1 MGMNKITSDIMEAL
15 SANKPKTQAYDTEA
29 QVVRVEGGTA
39 WVHIPGGVDETPVA
53 LTINA
58 SEGDTVRVR
67 VGGGSAW
74 IVGNDS
80 APPTDD
86 KRANIAI
93 NNADVAIK
101 NADEAYSF
109 ANTAHAMAERTD
121 KHFFVDTDGAH
132 VTVGDNTPNQGKN
145 VRITN
150 EGLQVRNDADTMA
163 EFGADLAR
171 VGVPESSHVDIKPD
185 QTTFYGYNGA
195 QAGKIANTATYYQ
208 VSGEQVFLDG
218 GSRSDMIA
226 YSGTTQNHTLSYI
239 AVKNPNVADPMLR
252 IRLLLENA
260 GTGVQT
266 AYEVSFSGNGEQAF
280 SSFPATVSY
289 TTSSKVVAVTFG
301 DLSTVIPETWTSG
314 AGITIYAYYYRAT
327 NTSNYSFGT
336 SCSSTGQYAYS
347 GGSGTTAAGNYS
359 HAHGRGLYTN
369 KPDITVVGR
378 YNRYA
383 NDYEDGTL
391 FAVGNGSST
400 SSRSDAFQVHD
411 DGIVWSSR
419 GSLTTFADSFGPPTS
434 TIPENANLNTYVTPG
449 NYICAG
455 GDIAQTQTN
464 PPFTSTSYQML
475 VFQWGSGYMRMQ
487 VAWQNA
493 ATSQIRYRI
502 RNSSNSWGDWRI
514 ISSGTSSSPIGDIV
528 WATAG
533 AFGTYTTIAA
543 GNNTTMCEIQLGP
556 GNWAVAA
563 HVHYSGNS
571 TTGYRMVSIGTSDN
585 RTRYGFMLCP
595 ANSGSTNT
603 CVETT
608 RYITLTATTWL
619 YCCAQAGNEVQVNLG
634 NTLIEAHRLS

>member
-109 ANTAHAMAERTD
+109 ANTAHEMAERTD

-132 VTVGDNTPNQGKN
+132 VTIGDNTPNQGKN

-150 EGLQVRNDADTMA
+150 EGLEVRDNADTMA

-208 VSGEQVFLDG
+208 VSGEQVFLGG
-218 GSRSDMIA
+218 GSRADMLA
-226 YSGTTQNHTLSYI
+226 YSNTTQSHTLAYI

-419 GSLTTFADSFGPPTS
+419 GSLTTFADVFGKPTS
-434 TIPENANLNTYVTPG
+434 TLITNQNINTVTTPG
-449 NYICAG
+449 GYVCTDG
-455 GDIAQTQTN
+455 TIASTQSN
-464 PPFTSTSYQML
+464 PPFSDTSYQML
-475 VFQWGSGYMRMQ
+475 VFAYGGNQLFQ
-487 VAWQNA
+487 IAWQNNLS
-493 ATSQIRYRI
+493 TKIRYRV
-502 RNSSNSWGDWRI
+502 RNHNSTWGAWQQ
-514 ISSGTSSSPIGDIV
+514 ISSGSTASPIGDLPYAV
-528 WATAG
+528 AGSGSQTLGAATQ
-533 AFGTYTTIAA
+533 
-543 GNNTTMCEIQLGP
+543 TTMCEIELDVGR
-556 GNWAVAA
+556 WAVAG
-563 HVHYSGNS
+563 HTSFYGNS
-571 TTGYRMVSIGTSDN
+571 TTGYRMISIGTSSEPN
-585 RTRYGFMLCP
+585 KYGYMCVP
-595 ANSGSTNT
+595 ATAGSYVTAI
-603 CVETT
+603 ETT
-608 RYITLTATTWL
+608 RYITLTAKTWIYL
-619 YCCAQAGNEVQVNLG
+619 SVTAQNQCNVNLAQ
-634 NTLIEAHRLS
+634 TIIEAHRLT

>member
-1 MGMNKITSDIMEAL
+1 MAINRITSDIIEAL
-15 SANKPKTQAYDTEA
+15 SASKPKTQAYDTEA
-29 QVVRVEGGTA
+29 QVVRVEGNTA

-93 NNADVAIK
+93 DNADVALK

-171 VGVPESSHVDIKPD
+171 VGVPESSHVDIRPD

-195 QAGKIANTATYYQ
+195 QAGKIANTATYYS

-218 GSRSDMIA
+218 GSRADMLA
-226 YSGTTQNHTLSYI
+226 YSNTTQSHTLAYI
-239 AVKNPNVADPMLR
+239 AVKNPNVSDPMLR

-260 GTGVQT
+260 GTGTQT
-266 AYEVSFSGNGEQAF
+266 AYEVSFSGNGEKAF

-327 NTSNYSFGT
+327 NTSNYSFGAN
-336 SCSSTGQYAYS
+336 SYSSGQYAYS
-347 GGSGTTAAGNYS
+347 GGIDTAATGSYS
-359 HAHGRGLYTN
+359 HAHGRGLVTD

-383 NDYEDGTL
+383 SDYEDGTL
-391 FAVGNGSST
+391 FAVGNGSSST
-400 SSRSDAFQVHD
+400 SRSDAFQVHD

-419 GSLTTFADSFGPPTS
+419 GSLTTFADVFGKPTS
-434 TIPENANLNTYVTPG
+434 TLIENQNINTATTPG
-449 NYICAG
+449 GYVCTDG
-455 GDIAQTQTN
+455 TIAATQTN
-464 PPFTSTSYQML
+464 PPFTNSSYQML
-475 VFQWGSGYMRMQ
+475 VFAYGGNQLFQ
-487 VAWQNA
+487 VAWQNIV
-493 ATSQIRYRI
+493 TSEIRYRI
-502 RNSSNSWGDWRI
+502 RNHNSTWGSWLRI
-514 ISSGTSSSPIGDIV
+514 AKIADPTFSLTNTVAFTVTKQYLRQAGGIVAFSLSLTTQRFLTGGETYNIGNLSPHPVCAIGIY
-528 WATAG
+528 G
-533 AFGTYTTIAA
+533 K
-543 GNNTTMCEIQLGP
+543 
-556 GNWAVAA
+556 
-563 HVHYSGNS
+563 SGNS
-571 TTGYRMVSIGTSDN
+571 TLQNVYTGTADLTTNLFMNPVGDLNAGTVIEIN
-585 RTRYGFMLCP
+585 GTY
-595 ANSGSTNT
+595 
-603 CVETT
+603 CV
-608 RYITLTATTWL
+608 
-619 YCCAQAGNEVQVNLG
+619 
-634 NTLIEAHRLS
+634 

>member
-1 MGMNKITSDIMEAL
+1 MAINRITSDIIEAL
-15 SANKPKTQAYDTEA
+15 SASKPKTQAYDTEA
-29 QVVRVEGGTA
+29 QVVRVEGNTA

-109 ANTAHAMAERTD
+109 ANTAHEMAERTD

-132 VTVGDNTPNQGKN
+132 VTIGDNTPNQGKN

-185 QTTFYGYNGA
+185 QTTFYGYSGA
-195 QAGKIANTATYYQ
+195 QAGKIANTATYYS
-208 VSGEQVFLDG
+208 VSGEQVFFDG
-218 GSRSDMIA
+218 GSRADMLA
-226 YSGTTQNHTLSYI
+226 YSNTTQSHTLAYV

-252 IRLLLENA
+252 IRLLLENG

-266 AYEVSFSGNGEQAF
+266 AYEVSFSGNGDEAF

-289 TTSSKVVAVTFG
+289 TTSSKAVAVTFG

-336 SCSSTGQYAYS
+336 GCSSTGQYAYS

-419 GSLTTFADSFGPPTS
+419 GSLTTFSDVFGLPTN
-434 TIPENANLNTYVTPG
+434 TIPASANLNNYNSPG
-449 NYICAG
+449 NYYCINGTTAG
-455 GDIAQTQTN
+455 TQTN
-464 PPFTSTSYQML
+464 APFTNSSYQML
-475 VFQWGSGYMRMQ
+475 VFAYGENQRFQ

-493 ATSQIRYRI
+493 QATTIRYRV
-502 RNSSNSWGDWRI
+502 RDHNSAWGAWRI
-514 ISSGTSSSPIGDIV
+514 LSSGASSSPIGDIV
-528 WATAG
+528 YDTAG
-533 AFGTYTTIAA
+533 SGNQTLGAA
-543 GNNTTMCEIQLGP
+543 TQTQMCGIQLSAGK
-556 GNWAVAA
+556 WAVAA
-563 HVHYSGNS
+563 HTVFNGNS
-571 TTGYRMVSIGTSDN
+571 TTGYRLISIGPASSPTQ
-585 RTRYGFMLCP
+585 YGYMCVP
-595 ANSGSTNT
+595 ANGGSYVTAI
-603 CVETT
+603 ETT
-608 RYITLTATTWL
+608 RYITLSASTWL
-619 YCCAQAGNEVQVNLG
+619 YCYVTAQNECTCNLG
-634 NTLIEAHRLS
+634 ATIIEAHRLQ